1 MIRIRFLLG
10 GRVKRRADFQI
21 LRAVSSLSAKFGQ
34 AKIADFNGI
43 LIGYQD
49 VKGFDVPMDDAGMM
63 QAGQSFK
70 GLADVVNGPVG
81 WNDAG
86 WQLDLAGFSHHGP
99 QIVAVIVHGIEIPAV
114 SLVKVPYFQ
123 KMRVPQSCH
132 GDGFGNKQRFDPVHA
147 QNIHQ
152 KRIRGKKL
160 QRGDFADNRK
170 PDFKDLAHAAPAK

>member
-1 MIRIRFLLG
+1 
-10 GRVKRRADFQI
+10 
-21 LRAVSSLSAKFGQ
+21 
-34 AKIADFNGI
+34 
-43 LIGYQD
+43 
-49 VKGFDVPMDDAGMM
+49 MDDAGMM

-86 WQLDLAGFSHHGP
+86 WQLDPAGFSHHGP

-114 SLVKVPYFQ
+114 SLVKVPCFQ

-170 PDFKDLAHAAPAK
+170 PDFKDLAHAAPAQEPQDFIFSDGFHYRSDCAIIDVFQQSSTSPSKAIFLVNKG